1 MVWREGL
8 GQVNAKIARR
18 SNNPK
23 VRPKIG
29 KVFGVVTTE
38 NTPTKE
44 AFELVGGFQGVG
56 AIFYLDYDLA
66 KNITGSVDPK
76 FIESCNIAYP
86 KEPQF
91 QYYPLY
97 GELVSIY
104 PGPGRKNSNTAANG
118 FYSLINVWNNIQDNS
133 KLISPNESLGLTF
146 TPNKNVRPL
155 IAYEGD
161 NILGGRQGS
170 ALRFSTTTKGVEP
183 SNQWSN
189 IGGEY
194 DPIAILSNG
203 LKYDPSKQFY
213 VEQINEDLS
222 SIYLT
227 STQVIPLKTDKT
239 GILNNR
245 TFPIPVSSY
254 NSSQIILNSDR
265 VVLNSKKDEVM
276 IFAKTNIELN
286 TKNAIN
292 LNADSQ
298 VHLNSIKIYLGEDT
312 FNHQPVL
319 LGNNTVAL
327 LQKLQATLTELGS
340 YLVKT
345 SALKEGSAMSMLN
358 SAGVA
363 LLKDMTK
370 MAQELNDITSK
381 NVYTI

>member
-1 MVWREGL
+1 MVWKEGL

-23 VRPKIG
+23 AKSKIG

-44 AFELVGGFQGVG
+44 AFELVGGFQGIG

-76 FIESCNIAYP
+76 FIESCNVAYP

-133 KLISPNESLGLTF
+133 KLISENESLGLTF
-146 TPNKNVRPL
+146 TPNKDVRPL

-170 ALRFSTTTKGVEP
+170 SLRFSTTTKGVEP
-183 SNQWSN
+183 SNQWSS

-213 VEQINEDLS
+213 VEQINEDSS

-227 STQVIPLKTDKT
+227 STQIIPLKTDKT
-239 GILNNR
+239 GILNN
-245 TFPIPVSSY
+245 TSNFQAFSNYS
-254 NSSQIILNSDR
+254 NSQIILNSDR
-265 VVLNSKKDEVM
+265 ITLNSKKDEVLL
-276 IFAKTNIELN
+276 FAKTNIELN
-286 TKNAIN
+286 TKNRIN
-292 LNADSQ
+292 LNADIE
-298 VHLNSIKIYLGEDT
+298 VHLNSNKVYLGEDIGS
-312 FNHQPVL
+312 HQPVL
-319 LGNNTVAL
+319 LGNNTIRL
-327 LQKLQATLTELGS
+327 LQELQRTLTTLGEK
-340 YLVKT
+340 LKKATAV
-345 SALKEGSAMSMLN
+345 KEGSPMPTLN
-358 SAGVA
+358 TAGA
-363 LLKDMTK
+363 ELLKDMKK
-370 MAQELNDITSK
+370 MAKGLNNITSK
-381 NVYTI
+381 NVFTI